1 MISTVECKIGFVV
14 VVLLLLNSSEI
25 FHIMATTFK
34 KKRKCYMKTVKQMQI
49 KRETRKKSASVLEMA
64 FEQYSVFGK
73 MQREGRIIYVDF
85 ILNIAS
91 KLP

>member
-1 MISTVECKIGFVV
+1 
-14 VVLLLLNSSEI
+14 
-25 FHIMATTFK
+25 
-34 KKRKCYMKTVKQMQI
+34 MKTVKQMQI
-49 KRETRKKSASVLEMA
+49 KRETRRKKSASVLEMA

-85 ILNIAS
+85 ILNVAS